1 MRNYEN
7 IGYDAF
13 NSYRSGDENSRR
25 NRYGTTPSNERG
37 GSSVYGRSSRDT
49 SSADHNFSTEPGF
62 YGTGSAGRNQ
72 SPQQP
77 QNQRQQQPQSNQ
89 NYNENSRYQQSR
101 PQSQGNWEQQNRS
114 SNYGNSQNYN
124 RNQSRENRAGNW
136 ADQAEDRIERW
147 GDKIENAWDRWSG
160 DENNQVRQNWMNHP
174 EHYPTQS
181 HGNAMGNRYSEN
193 YDNSSNRFENRGS
206 YGNQGRRREED
217 EGFFDNLGHRISN
230 AWDRWVGND
239 EDEERRYQQRS
250 QFPSQ
255 GRRDENRNPYGQSP
269 RRGDNEW

>member
-25 NRYGTTPSNERG
+25 NRYGSSPSNERG

-62 YGTGSAGRNQ
+62 YGTGSSGRNQ
-72 SPQQP
+72 
-77 QNQRQQQPQSNQ
+77 NQQQPQSNQ

-101 PQSQGNWEQQNRS
+101 PQNQGNWEQQNRS
-114 SNYGNSQNYN
+114 GNYGSRENMN
-124 RNQSRENRAGNW
+124 RNQSWENRAGNW
-136 ADQAEDRIERW
+136 ADHAEDRIERW
-147 GDKIENAWDRWSG
+147 GDKIENAWDRWTG
-160 DENNQVRQNWMNHP
+160 DDNNHVRQNWMNHP
-174 EHYPTQS
+174 EHYPTYS
-181 HGNAMGNRYSEN
+181 HGNASGNRYSEN
-193 YDNSSNRFENRGS
+193 YDNSGNRFENRGN
-206 YGNQGRRREED
+206 YGNQGRRNNED
-217 EGFFDNLGHRISN
+217 EGFFDHLGNKISN
-230 AWDRWVGND
+230 VWDRWVGND

-250 QFPSQ
+250 HYPSQ
-255 GRRDENRNPYGQSP
+255 GQSRRDDNRNSYGQNS